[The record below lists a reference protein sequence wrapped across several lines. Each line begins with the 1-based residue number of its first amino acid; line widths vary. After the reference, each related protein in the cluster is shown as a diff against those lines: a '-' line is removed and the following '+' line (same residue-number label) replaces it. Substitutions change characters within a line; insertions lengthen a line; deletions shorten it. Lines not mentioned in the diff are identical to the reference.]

1 MSCDVALKVR
11 SYTLLVVEE
20 MWLVKFIILM
30 MMFQSSILFHHKCIH
45 MWHLTFINY
54 WVTYWFLLFF
64 SSSFTTSAMII
75 LCLCLLWR
83 HLRRLAFSVTRK
95 IPQSLHA
102 THVVESICYHLL
114 SAQQCMPFSTFF
126 TYMRTVLSSLWVTM
140 SKWEIRWI
148 LNAFIFL

>member
-1 MSCDVALKVR
+1 MSCDVTLKVR
-11 SYTLLVVEE
+11 GYTLLVVEE
-20 MWLVKFIILM
+20 TCLVKFIILM

-45 MWHLTFINY
+45 MWNLTFINY

-64 SSSFTTSAMII
+64 SSSITTSATII
-75 LCLCLLWR
+75 LWLCLLWR
-83 HLRRLAFSVTRK
+83 PLRRLVFSVTRK
-95 IPQSLHA
+95 VSKSLHA
-102 THVVESICYHLL
+102 THVDESICYHLL
-114 SAQQCMPFSTFF
+114 SAQLRMPFSTFF

>member
-1 MSCDVALKVR
+1 MSCDVTLKVR
-11 SYTLLVVEE
+11 GCTLLVVEE

-30 MMFQSSILFHHKCIH
+30 MMFRSSILFHHKCIH
-45 MWHLTFINY
+45 MWHLAFINY

-64 SSSFTTSAMII
+64 SSFVTTSAMII
-75 LCLCLLWR
+75 LYLCLLWR
-83 HLRRLAFSVTRK
+83 PLRRLAFSVTEK
-95 IPQSLHA
+95 IPKSLHA
-102 THVVESICYHLL
+102 IHVVESICYHLL
-114 SAQQCMPFSTFF
+114 SAQLRMPFSTFF

>member
-1 MSCDVALKVR
+1 MSCDVTLKVKGC
-11 SYTLLVVEE
+11 TLLVVEE
-20 MWLVKFIILM
+20 TWLVKFIILM
-30 MMFQSSILFHHKCIH
+30 MMFQSSILFHRECIR
-45 MWHLTFINY
+45 MWNLAFINY
-54 WVTYWFLLFF
+54 WVIYWFLLFF
-64 SSSFTTSAMII
+64 SSSITTSAMII

-83 HLRRLAFSVTRK
+83 SLRRLAFSVNRK
-95 IPQSLHA
+95 VPMSLHA

-114 SAQQCMPFSTFF
+114 FAQLCMPFSTFF